1 MRYWGKL
8 MDELTPN
15 QISAITRVTRKP
27 ELQPI
32 LFKEIKGLKWLMPL
46 RDSGLLDPT
55 NIPAPVNL
63 KDGQIQVLGWPVL
76 EYIVSHAT
84 ELNEKKNI
92 ASAQLVWDFI
102 VDATTHAGKNNF
114 ENYRVW
120 WQFSKIIRHIPLDIV
135 RNGYKSTI
143 SNWLDSKFDR
153 GLVFEELVDWFNQLL
168 DKPSEYSTEITGVL
182 LDVFLSVDAVEK
194 SYDHSK
200 REAKL
205 ACASYKKDKL
215 INDVVVG
222 AFDKIE
228 GAKEL
233 TEARLKEMLD
243 IDGGDGFSNIW
254 RRAISNHTQNTHSTN
269 DLNILLTAYRDG
281 MEALLSNG
289 DCEAS
294 NILINDLVKSEYQVI
309 QRVGVYL
316 ANKDFCCLKDEAISI
331 IIDFMDDHHRH
342 EVWHFLNS
350 HFKSFTS
357 DARKHVYQNINTRFY
372 DDVLDKALRLRRSAY
387 AKSIWLSAIKDH
399 EEKASTL
406 YAECLELTNTEPE
419 HPDFSSYITIGGF
432 PDESPVEVEELVDMY
447 KSDIGGMV
455 SFLNEYKDSGNFR
468 GPSLEGLIKT
478 FSGFVISEK
487 QSILSNLDRFLT
499 LKPHYLHEIFNVYL
513 RDLEDKSSI
522 PLKYF
527 WSKITEF
534 SIKLFCG
541 DEFWSYPDESE
552 GGAFIGNKN
561 WIVGTYARLIEYGAQ
576 EKSGDKELRVEL
588 LEDVKATLEEILK
601 NQKGEIFDIESD
613 PVSIAI
619 NSPKGRVVE
628 AYLYLALFNVK
639 KASESQKEAVKRS
652 YTDELKFGVE
662 KAFDVE
668 NPEYEYLTLFANFY
682 PNMVYLGDE
691 WSASVLERV
700 SNSVGS
706 LAWVCAI
713 HGFSYLNFDKDIY
726 DAVRKNDGFNKI
738 YESPTLGDHVFDH
751 YLRLAV
757 IAWYHQKETLDDDNF
772 IICKLLNGSNYEHL
786 NRLVWILWH
795 FRNES
800 DVSRIKELVA
810 EVLPRLI
817 GVFDDPLKES
827 RALASKMSFLS
838 FYIDELDEEKKAWL
852 LRIAPFSEEEY
863 NSHYLLESLAK
874 LSKRYPLETAE
885 VWLAMIQNRSTEYS
899 SDEIQTI
906 FQNLVANGKNGIQ
919 KAKEVAGQYLRLGI
933 QKPMD
938 WLNEVLGKANV

>member
-1 MRYWGKL
+1 

-15 QISAITRVTRKP
+15 QNAAIKRVVRKP

-32 LFKEIKGLKWLMPL
+32 LFKEIKGLKWLLPL
-46 RDSGLLDPT
+46 QAEGLLDPA
-55 NIPAPVNL
+55 NIPAPIDL
-63 KDGQIQVLGWPVL
+63 QDGQIQVLSWPVL
-76 EYIVSHAT
+76 EYIVTHAT
-84 ELNEKKNI
+84 ELNEKENI
-92 ASAQLVWDFI
+92 ESAQLVWDFI
-102 VDATTHAGKNNF
+102 VDATRYADKNNF

-120 WQFSKIIRHIPLDIV
+120 WQFSKIIKHIPLDIV
-135 RNGYKSTI
+135 RNDYKSAI

-153 GLVFEELVDWFNQLL
+153 GLVFEELVHWFNQLL
-168 DKPSEYSTEITGVL
+168 DKPSEYSAEISYVL
-182 LDVFLSVDAVEK
+182 LDIFLSVDAIEK
-194 SYDHSK
+194 SYDNSK

-205 ACASYKKDKL
+205 ACDSYKKDKL

-222 AFDKIE
+222 SFDNID

-233 TEARLKEMLD
+233 IESRLKEMLD

-254 RRAISNHTQNTHSTN
+254 RRAIPNHTQNTHSTN

-281 MEALLSNG
+281 METLLANG
-289 DCEAS
+289 DCEARS
-294 NILINDLVKSEYQVI
+294 ILINDLVKSEYQVI
-309 QRVGVYL
+309 QRIGIYL
-316 ANKDFCCLKDEAISI
+316 AGLHFCCLKDETILI
-331 IIDFMDDHHRH
+331 IINYMDDHHRH

-350 HFKSFTS
+350 NFKNFT
-357 DARKHVYQNINTRFY
+357 DDTKKHVYRLIESRFD
-372 DDVLDKALRLRRSAY
+372 DDVLDKALRVRRSAY

-419 HPDFSSYITIGGF
+419 HPDFSSYITIGGL

-447 KSDIGGMV
+447 KSDINGMV
-455 SFLNEYKDSGNFR
+455 CFLNEYKDTGNFR

-478 FSGFVISEK
+478 FSGFLISEK

-499 LKPHYLHEIFNVYL
+499 LKPHYLHEIFNAYL
-513 RDLEDKSSI
+513 RDLEDKSSVS
-522 PLKYF
+522 LKYF

-534 SIKLFCG
+534 STKLFFG

-561 WIVGTYARLIEYGAQ
+561 WVVGTYARLIEYGAQ
-576 EKSGDKELRVEL
+576 EKAGDKELRIEL
-588 LEDVKATLEEILK
+588 IEDVKATLEEILK
-601 NQKGEIFDIESD
+601 HQKGEAFDIESD

-619 NSPKGRVVE
+619 NSPKGRVIE
-628 AYLYLALFNVK
+628 AYLYLALFDVK
-639 KASESQKEAVKRS
+639 KASESQRVAVKRS
-652 YTDELKFGVE
+652 YINEFKTGVE
-662 KAFDVE
+662 KAFSLE
-668 NPEYEYLTLFANFY
+668 TPEFEYLTLFANFC
-682 PNMVYLGDE
+682 PNMMYLDNE

-700 SNSVGS
+700 SNNVGS

-713 HGFSYLNFDKDIY
+713 HGFSYLNFNKDIY

-738 YESPTLGDHVFDH
+738 YESPTLGNHVFDH

-757 IAWYHQKETLDDDNF
+757 IAWYHQIETLDDDNF
-772 IICKLLNGSNYEHL
+772 ILCKLINDSNYEHL

-800 DVSRIKELVA
+800 DVSRIKELVS
-810 EVLPRLI
+810 EVFPRLI
-817 GVFDDPLKES
+817 GVFDDALKES
-827 RALASKMSFLS
+827 RSLTSKMSFLS

-852 LRIAPFSEEEY
+852 LRIAPFTEEEH

-874 LSKRYPLETAE
+874 LSKQYPLEAAE

-899 SDEIQTI
+899 SDEMQTI
-906 FQNLVANGKNGIQ
+906 FQNLAASGQNGIQ
-919 KAKEVAGQYLRLGI
+919 KAKEVAGQYLKLGI